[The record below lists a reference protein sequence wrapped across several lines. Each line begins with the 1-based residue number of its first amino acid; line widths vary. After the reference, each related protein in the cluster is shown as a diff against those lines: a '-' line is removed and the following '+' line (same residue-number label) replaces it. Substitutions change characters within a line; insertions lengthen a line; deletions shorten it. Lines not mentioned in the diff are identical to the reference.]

1 MVCKWASERATRER
15 NTSIRLGIGNS
26 DGGEDTK
33 EDGAEESG
41 NEIHI
46 EKAQG
51 SKFEGSKK
59 VVGWFYGRTLPLRNG
74 QAKSVLTLDMAEIR
88 GKSARVEQIPGKPGK
103 LVQPFKRSPGIS
115 EINQAF
121 L

>member
-1 MVCKWASERATRER
+1 MVVLVCKWASERATRER

-51 SKFEGSKK
+51 SRFGGGVKK
-59 VVGWFYGRTLPLRNG
+59 SSGGFMVGL
-74 QAKSVLTLDMAEIR
+74 SH
-88 GKSARVEQIPGKPGK
+88 
-103 LVQPFKRSPGIS
+103 S
-115 EINQAF
+115 EMDRRRAY
-121 L
+121 